1 MTRSMIPKDPV
12 LLVNAYLDNELDPA
26 NALAIELRMAADPAL
41 AAECARLEALQR
53 LMRERLPLE
62 ASPRRLRARVEASTG
77 IGRPRVQPSWHAL
90 AASIAVTVMVAS
102 GSTWVALAPDQA
114 DTTRDAVVAAHIRSL
129 MAPKPADVVSSDR
142 HTVKPWFN
150 GRIPEAPRVI
160 DLAKEGFP
168 LVGGRLDV
176 VGRIPVPTLV
186 YRFRNHL
193 ISLTAVPASGRANS
207 TPVLRPVEGYNVL
220 WWTEDGVAY
229 WALSDIGADDIE
241 NFAQLFRTD
250 PPDR

>member
-1 MTRSMIPKDPV
+1 
-12 LLVNAYLDNELDPA
+12 
-26 NALAIELRMAADPAL
+26 MAADPAL

-53 LMRERLPLE
+53 LMRKRLSRKSAP
-62 ASPRRLRARVEASTG
+62 PGLRTRVEASIG
-77 IGRPRVQPSWHAL
+77 IRRPRVQPSWHVL
-90 AASIAVTVMVAS
+90 AASIAVAAMVAS

-114 DTTRDAVVAAHIRSL
+114 DTMRDGVVAAHIRSL
-129 MAPKPADVVSSDR
+129 MVPKPTDVVSTDR

-176 VGRIPVPTLV
+176 LVRSPVPTLV

-193 ISLTAVPASGRANS
+193 ISLTAVPASGSANS
-207 TPVLRPVEGYNVL
+207 MPVLRPVEGYNVL
-220 WWTEDGVAY
+220 SWTDDGVAY
-229 WALSDIGADDIE
+229 WALSDIEAANIE
-241 NFAQLFRTD
+241 NFAHLFRTA